1 MEGTTFDV
9 AREAAGHGGVDPS
22 LALLRLTDGLATAQA
37 AMRGAAGCVAA
48 LAESPTEPEPE
59 ALWFVAC
66 GLFRAATEA
75 REAVEGA
82 AHDQG

>member
-1 MEGTTFDV
+1 M
-9 AREAAGHGGVDPS
+9 DPS
-22 LALLRLTDGLATAQA
+22 SAVLALTDGLATAEA

-59 ALWFVAC
+59 ALWFLAH

-75 REAVEGA
+75 REAIEGA
-82 AHDQG
+82 GHGQGE